1 MVEGRNI
8 ILLIYV
14 WEKEEVREEVKRVE
28 QELVVIKF
36 KLYDVFQKIDE
47 FKDKVRVYRYKG

>member
-47 FKDKVRVYRYKG
+47 FKDKVRVYRYNG

>member
-1 MVEGRNI
+1 MDEGRNI